1 VQEWS
6 VKAWRRYVSSHSGK
20 KLAEKHGLFV
30 ATRDKRRTGHSK
42 QVKAKTGKEKHEK
55 QSYSKREE

>member
-1 VQEWS
+1 M
-6 VKAWRRYVSSHSGK
+6 VSQGLAPIRIKSFGK

-30 ATRDKRRTGHSK
+30 ATRDERRTGHSE

-55 QSYSKREE
+55 QSYSRREE